1 MKTSMYI
8 LSLLLTCI
16 TISSYAQATT
26 PKSVNT
32 PTATDKKAIRD
43 LLVKTYKWQEA
54 STTVVDFEP
63 VLDKKEERYI
73 GLDYKNHQK
82 RMTALQNTG
91 FFSAEFLQNYDA
103 IAKGIDTRLKTKKDE
118 WMVGDMPPFGEDAN
132 PWCRCQDYPSDNPWD
147 KIVLKKVEVVGT
159 TANVWWTWGD
169 KNFSKGFSYKVRLQ
183 KENGFWKI
191 SYLQGF
197 DKSVFL
203 KK

>member
-54 STTVVDFEP
+54 NTSVVDFEP

-73 GLDYKNHQK
+73 GLDYKIHQK

-103 IAKGIDTRLKTKKDE
+103 IAKGIDTRLKTKKMNGWLE
-118 WMVGDMPPFGEDAN
+118 I
-132 PWCRCQDYPSDNPWD
+132 C
-147 KIVLKKVEVVGT
+147 LHL
-159 TANVWWTWGD
+159 
-169 KNFSKGFSYKVRLQ
+169 VRMQILGADVRITLAIILGI
-183 KENGFWKI
+183 KLF
-191 SYLQGF
+191 
-197 DKSVFL
+197 
-203 KK
+203 